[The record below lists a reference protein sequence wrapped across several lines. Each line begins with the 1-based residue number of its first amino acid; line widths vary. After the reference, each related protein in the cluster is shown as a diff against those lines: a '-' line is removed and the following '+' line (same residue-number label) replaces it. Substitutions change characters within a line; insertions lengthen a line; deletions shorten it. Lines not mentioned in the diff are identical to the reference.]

1 MKKFLCLALCVILC
15 LGVLTGCG
23 KKYDAEEST
32 IYVEK
37 KGVVVATDVQEFDES
52 VYSLDDLKDYIKET
66 VDAYNDE
73 NGSKSVTLKTVTVSD
88 NKCSMT
94 LKYASYEDYAKF
106 NGSELFVGSVA
117 EALAAGYSFDGV
129 EFASVD
135 GESAS
140 VCEASEFLDSS
151 DSYKVAILK
160 DDAYRIHTYGNVKYI
175 STSNTSIVDQKTIS
189 FALGNLLKG
198 VNAES
203 TESTTE
209 TTGTEVYGENT
220 EANSASDGSVSDE
233 ELAEEGE
240 EDTEKIVFDF
250 SGSEDASETVT
261 ESLGY
266 VYIIFK

>member
-1 MKKFLCLALCVILC
+1 MKKNLCLALCVILC
-15 LGVLTGCG
+15 LGLLTGCG

-66 VDAYNDE
+66 IDAYNDE
-73 NGSKSVTLKTVTVSD
+73 NGSKSVTLKKVTVKD
-88 NKCSMT
+88 NVCSMT
-94 LKYASYEDYAKF
+94 IKYASYEDYAKF
-106 NGSELFVGSVA
+106 NGCEIFVGSVA
-117 EALAAGYSFDGV
+117 EALAAGYSFDDI

-135 GESAS
+135 GESAT

-151 DSYKVAILK
+151 ENYKVAILK
-160 DDAYRIHTYGNVKYI
+160 DDAYRIHTYGKVNYV

-189 FALGNLLKG
+189 FALGNLLEG
-198 VNAES
+198 VSTPS
-203 TESTTE
+203 TEEGTE
-209 TTGTEVYGENT
+209 TCATEVYGEDT
-220 EANSASDGSVSDE
+220 QESASDGSVSDE

-240 EDTEKIVFDF
+240 EDTEEVVFDF
-250 SGSEDASETVT
+250 SDADNSSETVT